1 MIGCMTNP
9 DADGGNLR
17 SAQWFGHADRDGFIH
32 RSWMKRGWPDDAF
45 SGKPM
50 IGICN
55 SWSELAPCN
64 LHLDEIAEHV
74 KRGVWEAGGVPVE
87 FPAMALG
94 ESNIRP
100 TAMLLRNLMSMAVE
114 ESIRANP
121 IDGVVLLGGCDKNT
135 PAQLMGAASVDLPTI
150 VLSGG
155 PMLNGKYK
163 GGDVGSGTM
172 VWRFSEDVKGG
183 HMSTDDFLAA
193 ESCMT
198 RSKGFCMTMGTA
210 STMACIVEAMGLT
223 LPYNGTTPA
232 VDSRRLQLAH
242 LTGRR
247 AVEMVREDLRLSKV
261 LTQSSFENAIRI
273 NAAIGGSTN
282 AVVHLLAVAGRLGLP
297 LQLSDFDRCGAGLP
311 LLVDLQPSGRF
322 LMEDF
327 HYAGG
332 LPAVMAELA
341 DRLDGDAMTVMG
353 RPLSDYWAGAEC
365 YNREVIRTVD
375 AAVLD
380 DACIAVLKGNLCP
393 GGAVL
398 KPSAAS
404 PHLLKHRGRAV
415 VFETIEDYKARID
428 DPDLDV
434 DADSVLV
441 LKGCGPKG
449 YPGFPEVGNMALPP
463 KLLAQGITDMVRISD
478 ARMSGTAYGA
488 VVLHVSPEAAA
499 GGPLAV
505 VENGD
510 WIDLDV
516 AARTL
521 QLDITD
527 EELERR
533 LAAWKPEEPVYD
545 RGYYRL
551 YIDAVNQ
558 AEHGADFDFLV
569 GNSGSVVTRESH

>member
-1 MIGCMTNP
+1 MTNSP
-9 DADGGNLR
+9 LR

-32 RSWMKRGWPDDAF
+32 RSWMKRGWPDDEF
-45 SGKPM
+45 QGKPM

-64 LHLDEIAEHV
+64 LHLDEVAEHV
-74 KRGVWEAGGVPVE
+74 KRGVWESGGVPVE

-183 HMSTDDFLAA
+183 HMSAQDFLAA

-210 STMACIVEAMGLT
+210 STMACIVEGMGLT
-223 LPYNGTTPA
+223 LPYNGTIPA

-247 AVEMVREDLRLSKV
+247 IVDMVREDLRLSKV
-261 LTQSSFENAIRI
+261 LTEASFENAIKV

-282 AVVHLLAVAGRLGLP
+282 AVVHLLAIAGRLGIDLK
-297 LQLSDFDRCGAGLP
+297 LSDFDRFGSGMP

-332 LPAVMAELA
+332 LPAVMVEIA
-341 DRLDGDAMTVMG
+341 DRLRGDAQTVTG
-353 RPLSDYWAGAEC
+353 RPLSDYWLDAEN
-365 YNREVIRTVD
+365 YNREVIRTIENP
-375 AAVLD
+375 VLD
-380 DACIAVLKGNLCP
+380 DACIAVLRGNLCP

-404 PHLLKHRGRAV
+404 PHLLQHRGQAV
-415 VFETIEDYKARID
+415 VFESIEDYKARIE
-428 DPDLDV
+428 DPELEV
-434 DADSVLV
+434 TAESVLV

-463 KLLAQGITDMVRISD
+463 KLLADGVTDMVRISD

-488 VVLHVSPEAAA
+488 VVLHCSPEANA

-505 VENGD
+505 VQEGD
-510 WIDLDV
+510 WITLDV
-516 AARTL
+516 PGRTL
-521 QLDITD
+521 TLDIPD
-527 EELERR
+527 EELAAR
-533 LAAWKPEEPVYD
+533 LAAWTPPVSEHT
-545 RGYYRL
+545 RGYYKL
-551 YIDAVNQ
+551 YVDTVNQ

-569 GNSGSVVTRESH
+569 GGSGSVVTRESH